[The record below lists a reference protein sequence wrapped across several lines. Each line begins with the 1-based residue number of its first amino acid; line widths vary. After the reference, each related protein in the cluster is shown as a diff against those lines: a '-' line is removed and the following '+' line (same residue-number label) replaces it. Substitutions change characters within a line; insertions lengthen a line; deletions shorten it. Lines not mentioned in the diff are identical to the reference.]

1 MRPWPGDRH
10 LREGNSHL
18 PDGNSRR
25 RCSNSYWPEG
35 NSQGPEDARV
45 PSLMRNPL
53 EPEP

>member
-1 MRPWPGDRH
+1 MRPWPGDTH
-10 LREGNSHL
+10 LPEGNSHL
-18 PDGNSRR
+18 PDGNSQGR
-25 RCSNSYWPEG
+25 EA

>member
-1 MRPWPGDRH
+1 MRPWPGDSR
-10 LREGNSHL
+10 L
-18 PDGNSRR
+18 PDINSRR
-25 RCSNSYWPEG
+25 PNSISQGPEG

>member
-1 MRPWPGDRH
+1 MRPWPGDSR
-10 LREGNSHL
+10 LPDINSRRPNSISPGPEGNSQ
-18 PDGNSRR
+18 G
-25 RCSNSYWPEG
+25 PEG

>member
-1 MRPWPGDRH
+1 MRPWPGDSH
-10 LREGNSHL
+10 LPEGNSHL
-18 PDGNSRR
+18 PDGNSQGREA
-25 RCSNSYWPEG
+25 NSQGREA